1 MARISKPGL
10 DYFPLDVNFFQ
21 DRKVRRISNRH
32 HAAGIAALTSLLCLI
47 YKEKG
52 FYVAWNQDTLFDI
65 SQEVCCEEEE
75 MQAIIDD
82 CLSVG
87 LFDTYI
93 YKEYGI
99 LTSQAIQEQY
109 HKIITDSRRKYKL
122 PLERFWLIKEGEDGT
137 ENNSAEIRNNI
148 NSKGTE
154 VYEAESHIVGAEVN
168 AIKTRINITATEVTK
183 TKTGIGTTGTNI
195 HAAGT
200 GINATKTVTDEAA
213 MKINAAKNR
222 EIAATIPQ
230 TKQETDTEIESKS
243 ETDTEIKSKPER
255 ERERDKERERQSKTE
270 NEWEKD
276 REQPPVPSNGVFQAA
291 PVAVKGLSLEISSG
305 KRGEENKEERRNEGI
320 DQKGETR
327 YNGTQYERNQQEE
340 AKHNGTQYERNQQE
354 EAKYNGTQYER
365 SQQEEAKYNGTQ
377 YERNQQEEAKHNGTQ
392 YERNQ
397 QEEAKYNGTQYERS
411 QQEEAKYNGTQ
422 YERNQQEEAKH
433 NGTQYERNQQE
444 EAKHNGTQYER
455 SQQEEAPN
463 ENTASGG
470 FSESLLRL
478 NMDAIG
484 IRNEPTVK
492 AILALARRRKLGG
505 PCGTLWKVLSS
516 EYRSTLLKKNEPGDY
531 ILWALNHSAEFED
544 TYNGILKKR
553 VRGR

>member
-122 PLERFWLIKEGEDGT
+122 PLEQFWLIKEGEDGT

-154 VYEAESHIVGAEVN
+154 VDEAESHIVGAEVN
-168 AIKTRINITATEVTK
+168 AIKTGINITATEVTK

-213 MKINAAKNR
+213 MKINAAKKR

-327 YNGTQYERNQQEE
+327 YNGIQYERNQL
-340 AKHNGTQYERNQQE
+340 E

-365 SQQEEAKYNGTQ
+365 SQQEEAK
-377 YERNQQEEAKHNGTQ
+377 H
-392 YERNQ
+392 
-397 QEEAKYNGTQYERS
+397 
-411 QQEEAKYNGTQ
+411 NGTQ

-463 ENTASGG
+463 ESTASGG

>member
-122 PLERFWLIKEGEDGT
+122 PLEQFWLIKEGEDGT

-168 AIKTRINITATEVTK
+168 AIKTGINITATEVTK

-200 GINATKTVTDEAA
+200 GINVTKTVTDEAA

-230 TKQETDTEIESKS
+230 TKQ

-327 YNGTQYERNQQEE
+327 YNGIQYERNQL
-340 AKHNGTQYERNQQE
+340 
-354 EAKYNGTQYER
+354 
-365 SQQEEAKYNGTQ
+365 
-377 YERNQQEEAKHNGTQ
+377 
-392 YERNQ
+392 
-397 QEEAKYNGTQYERS
+397 
-411 QQEEAKYNGTQ
+411 
-422 YERNQQEEAKH
+422 EEAKH

-463 ENTASGG
+463 ESTASGG

>member
-122 PLERFWLIKEGEDGT
+122 PLEQFWLIKEGEDGT

-154 VYEAESHIVGAEVN
+154 VDEAESHIVGAEVN
-168 AIKTRINITATEVTK
+168 AIKTGINITATEVTK
-183 TKTGIGTTGTNI
+183 TKTGIDTTGTNI

-200 GINATKTVTDEAA
+200 GINATKTVTDESA

-354 EAKYNGTQYER
+354 EAK
-365 SQQEEAKYNGTQ
+365 
-377 YERNQQEEAKHNGTQ
+377 
-392 YERNQ
+392 
-397 QEEAKYNGTQYERS
+397 
-411 QQEEAKYNGTQ
+411 
-422 YERNQQEEAKH
+422 
-433 NGTQYERNQQE
+433 
-444 EAKHNGTQYER
+444 HNGTQYER

-463 ENTASGG
+463 ENTASRG

>member
-168 AIKTRINITATEVTK
+168 AIKTGINITATEVTK

-255 ERERDKERERQSKTE
+255 ERERAKERERQSKTE

-327 YNGTQYERNQQEE
+327 YNGIQYERNQLEE
-340 AKHNGTQYERNQQE
+340 AKYNGTQYERNQQE

-365 SQQEEAKYNGTQ
+365 SQQEK
-377 YERNQQEEAKHNGTQ
+377 
-392 YERNQ
+392 
-397 QEEAKYNGTQYERS
+397 
-411 QQEEAKYNGTQ
+411 
-422 YERNQQEEAKH
+422 
-433 NGTQYERNQQE
+433 
-444 EAKHNGTQYER
+444 
-455 SQQEEAPN
+455 APN
-463 ENTASGG
+463 ESTASGG

>member
-213 MKINAAKNR
+213 MKINAAKKR

-327 YNGTQYERNQQEE
+327 YNGIQYERNQLEE
-340 AKHNGTQYERNQQE
+340 AKH
-354 EAKYNGTQYER
+354 
-365 SQQEEAKYNGTQ
+365 
-377 YERNQQEEAKHNGTQ
+377 
-392 YERNQ
+392 
-397 QEEAKYNGTQYERS
+397 
-411 QQEEAKYNGTQ
+411 NGTQ

-463 ENTASGG
+463 ESTASGG

>member
-52 FYVAWNQDTLFDI
+52 FYIAWNQDTLFDI

-122 PLERFWLIKEGEDGT
+122 PLEQFWLIKEGEDGT

-154 VYEAESHIVGAEVN
+154 VDEAESHIVGAEVN
-168 AIKTRINITATEVTK
+168 AIKTGINITATEVTK
-183 TKTGIGTTGTNI
+183 TKTGIDTTGTNI

-200 GINATKTVTDEAA
+200 GINATKTVTDESA
-213 MKINAAKNR
+213 MKINAAKKR

-276 REQPPVPSNGVFQAA
+276 REQLPVPSNGVFQAA

-327 YNGTQYERNQQEE
+327 YNGIQYERNQLEE
-340 AKHNGTQYERNQQE
+340 AKYNGTQYERNQQE

-365 SQQEEAKYNGTQ
+365 SQQEK
-377 YERNQQEEAKHNGTQ
+377 
-392 YERNQ
+392 
-397 QEEAKYNGTQYERS
+397 
-411 QQEEAKYNGTQ
+411 
-422 YERNQQEEAKH
+422 
-433 NGTQYERNQQE
+433 
-444 EAKHNGTQYER
+444 
-455 SQQEEAPN
+455 APN
-463 ENTASGG
+463 ESTASGG

-553 VRGR
+553 FRGR

>member
-122 PLERFWLIKEGEDGT
+122 PLEQFWLIKEGEDGT

-154 VYEAESHIVGAEVN
+154 VDEAESHIVGAEVN
-168 AIKTRINITATEVTK
+168 AIKTGINITATEVTK
-183 TKTGIGTTGTNI
+183 TKTGIDTTGTNI

-200 GINATKTVTDEAA
+200 GINATKTVTDGAA

-243 ETDTEIKSKPER
+243 ETDTEIQSKPKREMENDIKPER
-255 ERERDKERERQSKTE
+255 EKDKERERQSKTE

-276 REQPPVPSNGVFQAA
+276 REQPPVPSNGVSQAA

-320 DQKGETR
+320 DQKGEAR
-327 YNGTQYERNQQEE
+327 YNGTQYERNQLEEPKHNGTQYERNQQEE
-340 AKHNGTQYERNQQE
+340 PKHNGTQYERNQQE
-354 EAKYNGTQYER
+354 EA
-365 SQQEEAKYNGTQ
+365 
-377 YERNQQEEAKHNGTQ
+377 
-392 YERNQ
+392 
-397 QEEAKYNGTQYERS
+397 
-411 QQEEAKYNGTQ
+411 
-422 YERNQQEEAKH
+422 
-433 NGTQYERNQQE
+433 
-444 EAKHNGTQYER
+444 
-455 SQQEEAPN
+455 PN
-463 ENTASGG
+463 ESIASGG

-531 ILWALNHSAEFED
+531 ILWALNHPAEFED
-544 TYNGILKKR
+544 TYTGILKKR

>member
-122 PLERFWLIKEGEDGT
+122 PLEQFWLIKEGEDGT

-154 VYEAESHIVGAEVN
+154 VDEAESHIVGAEVN
-168 AIKTRINITATEVTK
+168 AIKTGINITATEVTK

-213 MKINAAKNR
+213 MKINAAKKR

-255 ERERDKERERQSKTE
+255 ERERDTERERQSKTE

-327 YNGTQYERNQQEE
+327 Y
-340 AKHNGTQYERNQQE
+340 
-354 EAKYNGTQYER
+354 
-365 SQQEEAKYNGTQ
+365 
-377 YERNQQEEAKHNGTQ
+377 
-392 YERNQ
+392 
-397 QEEAKYNGTQYERS
+397 
-411 QQEEAKYNGTQ
+411 
-422 YERNQQEEAKH
+422 

-516 EYRSTLLKKNEPGDY
+516 EYRSTLLKMNEPGDY

>member
-122 PLERFWLIKEGEDGT
+122 PLEQFWLIKEGEDGT

-154 VYEAESHIVGAEVN
+154 VDEAESHIVGAEVN
-168 AIKTRINITATEVTK
+168 AIKTGINITATEVTK
-183 TKTGIGTTGTNI
+183 TKTGIDTTGTNI

-200 GINATKTVTDEAA
+200 GINATKTVTDESA

-243 ETDTEIKSKPER
+243 ETDTEIKSKP

-354 EAKYNGTQYER
+354 EAK
-365 SQQEEAKYNGTQ
+365 
-377 YERNQQEEAKHNGTQ
+377 
-392 YERNQ
+392 
-397 QEEAKYNGTQYERS
+397 
-411 QQEEAKYNGTQ
+411 
-422 YERNQQEEAKH
+422 
-433 NGTQYERNQQE
+433 
-444 EAKHNGTQYER
+444 HNGTQYER

-492 AILALARRRKLGG
+492 AILALARRRNLGG

>member
-168 AIKTRINITATEVTK
+168 AIKTGINITATEVTK

-305 KRGEENKEERRNEGI
+305 KREEENKEERRNEGI

-327 YNGTQYERNQQEE
+327 Y
-340 AKHNGTQYERNQQE
+340 
-354 EAKYNGTQYER
+354 
-365 SQQEEAKYNGTQ
+365 
-377 YERNQQEEAKHNGTQ
+377 
-392 YERNQ
+392 
-397 QEEAKYNGTQYERS
+397 
-411 QQEEAKYNGTQ
+411 
-422 YERNQQEEAKH
+422 

>member
-122 PLERFWLIKEGEDGT
+122 PLEQFWLIKEGEDGT

-154 VYEAESHIVGAEVN
+154 VDEAESHIVGAEVN
-168 AIKTRINITATEVTK
+168 AIKTGINITATEVTK

-327 YNGTQYERNQQEE
+327 YNGIQYERNQL
-340 AKHNGTQYERNQQE
+340 
-354 EAKYNGTQYER
+354 
-365 SQQEEAKYNGTQ
+365 
-377 YERNQQEEAKHNGTQ
+377 
-392 YERNQ
+392 
-397 QEEAKYNGTQYERS
+397 
-411 QQEEAKYNGTQ
+411 
-422 YERNQQEEAKH
+422 EEAKH

-463 ENTASGG
+463 ESTASGG

>member
-122 PLERFWLIKEGEDGT
+122 PLEQFWLIKEGEDGT

-168 AIKTRINITATEVTK
+168 AIKTGINITATEVTK
-183 TKTGIGTTGTNI
+183 TKTGIDTTGTNI

-327 YNGTQYERNQQEE
+327 YNGIQYERNQL
-340 AKHNGTQYERNQQE
+340 E

-365 SQQEEAKYNGTQ
+365 SQL
-377 YERNQQEEAKHNGTQ
+377 EEAKH
-392 YERNQ
+392 
-397 QEEAKYNGTQYERS
+397 
-411 QQEEAKYNGTQ
+411 NGTQ

-455 SQQEEAPN
+455 NQQEEAPN
-463 ENTASGG
+463 ESTASGG

>member
-213 MKINAAKNR
+213 MKINAAKKR

-276 REQPPVPSNGVFQAA
+276 REQLPVPSNGVFQAA

-327 YNGTQYERNQQEE
+327 YNGIQYERNQL
-340 AKHNGTQYERNQQE
+340 E

-365 SQQEEAKYNGTQ
+365 S
-377 YERNQQEEAKHNGTQ
+377 
-392 YERNQ
+392 
-397 QEEAKYNGTQYERS
+397 
-411 QQEEAKYNGTQ
+411 
-422 YERNQQEEAKH
+422 
-433 NGTQYERNQQE
+433 QQE

-463 ENTASGG
+463 ESTASGG

>member
-255 ERERDKERERQSKTE
+255 ERDKERERQSKTE

-354 EAKYNGTQYER
+354 EAK
-365 SQQEEAKYNGTQ
+365 
-377 YERNQQEEAKHNGTQ
+377 
-392 YERNQ
+392 
-397 QEEAKYNGTQYERS
+397 
-411 QQEEAKYNGTQ
+411 
-422 YERNQQEEAKH
+422 H

-463 ENTASGG
+463 ESTASGG

-531 ILWALNHSAEFED
+531 ILWALNHPAEFED
-544 TYNGILKKR
+544 TYTGILKKR

>member
-52 FYVAWNQDTLFDI
+52 FYIAWNQDTLFDI

-122 PLERFWLIKEGEDGT
+122 PLEQFWLIKEGEDGT

-154 VYEAESHIVGAEVN
+154 VDEAESHIVGAEVN
-168 AIKTRINITATEVTK
+168 AIKTGINITATEVTK
-183 TKTGIGTTGTNI
+183 TKTGIDTTGTNI

-200 GINATKTVTDEAA
+200 GINATKTVTDESA

-243 ETDTEIKSKPER
+243 ETDTEIKSKP

-327 YNGTQYERNQQEE
+327 YNGIQYERNQL
-340 AKHNGTQYERNQQE
+340 
-354 EAKYNGTQYER
+354 
-365 SQQEEAKYNGTQ
+365 
-377 YERNQQEEAKHNGTQ
+377 
-392 YERNQ
+392 
-397 QEEAKYNGTQYERS
+397 
-411 QQEEAKYNGTQ
+411 
-422 YERNQQEEAKH
+422 EEAKH

-463 ENTASGG
+463 ESTASGG

-531 ILWALNHSAEFED
+531 ILWALNHPAEFED
-544 TYNGILKKR
+544 TYTGILKKR

>member
-168 AIKTRINITATEVTK
+168 AIKTGINITATEVTK
-183 TKTGIGTTGTNI
+183 TKTGIDTTGTNI

-213 MKINAAKNR
+213 MKINAAKKR

-327 YNGTQYERNQQEE
+327 
-340 AKHNGTQYERNQQE
+340 
-354 EAKYNGTQYER
+354 
-365 SQQEEAKYNGTQ
+365 YNGTQ

>member
-255 ERERDKERERQSKTE
+255 ERDKERERQSKTE

-327 YNGTQYERNQQEE
+327 YNGIQYERNQL
-340 AKHNGTQYERNQQE
+340 E

-397 QEEAKYNGTQYERS
+397 QEEAKYNGTQYER
-411 QQEEAKYNGTQ
+411 
-422 YERNQQEEAKH
+422 NQQEEAKH

-444 EAKHNGTQYER
+444 EAKYNGTQYER

-463 ENTASGG
+463 ESTASGG

>member
-122 PLERFWLIKEGEDGT
+122 PLEQFWLIKEGEDGT

-168 AIKTRINITATEVTK
+168 AIKTGINITATEVTK
-183 TKTGIGTTGTNI
+183 TKTGIDTTGTNI

-340 AKHNGTQYERNQQE
+340 AKHNGTQYER
-354 EAKYNGTQYER
+354 
-365 SQQEEAKYNGTQ
+365 
-377 YERNQQEEAKHNGTQ
+377 
-392 YERNQ
+392 
-397 QEEAKYNGTQYERS
+397 
-411 QQEEAKYNGTQ
+411 
-422 YERNQQEEAKH
+422 
-433 NGTQYERNQQE
+433 
-444 EAKHNGTQYER
+444 

-463 ENTASGG
+463 ESTASGG

>member
-122 PLERFWLIKEGEDGT
+122 PLEQFWLIKEGEDGT

-168 AIKTRINITATEVTK
+168 AIKTGINITATEVTK

-213 MKINAAKNR
+213 MKINAAKKR

-340 AKHNGTQYERNQQE
+340 AKHNGTQYER
-354 EAKYNGTQYER
+354 
-365 SQQEEAKYNGTQ
+365 
-377 YERNQQEEAKHNGTQ
+377 
-392 YERNQ
+392 
-397 QEEAKYNGTQYERS
+397 
-411 QQEEAKYNGTQ
+411 
-422 YERNQQEEAKH
+422 
-433 NGTQYERNQQE
+433 
-444 EAKHNGTQYER
+444 

>member
-122 PLERFWLIKEGEDGT
+122 PLERFWLIKEEEDGT
-137 ENNSAEIRNNI
+137 GNNSAEIRSNI

-154 VYEAESHIVGAEVN
+154 VDEAESKIVDAGVN
-168 AIKTRINITATEVTK
+168 ATKTGVNITATEVTK
-183 TKTGIGTTGTNI
+183 TKPGIGTTGTDI

-200 GINATKTVTDEAA
+200 GINATKTVTDGAA

-230 TKQETDTEIESKS
+230 TKQETDTEIQSKPKR
-243 ETDTEIKSKPER
+243 EMENDIKPER
-255 ERERDKERERQSKTE
+255 EKDKERERQSQTE

-276 REQPPVPSNGVFQAA
+276 KEQPPVPSNGVFQAA

-305 KRGEENKEERRNEGI
+305 KREEENKEERRNEGI
-320 DQKGETR
+320 DQQEEAR
-327 YNGTQYERNQQEE
+327 YNGTQYERNQLEE
-340 AKHNGTQYERNQQE
+340 PKHNGTQYERNQQE
-354 EAKYNGTQYER
+354 EPKHNGTQYERNQQEEPKHNGTQYERNQQEEPKHNETQYERSQQEEPKHNGTQYER
-365 SQQEEAKYNGTQ
+365 SQQEEPKYNGTQ
-377 YERNQQEEAKHNGTQ
+377 YERNQQEEP
-392 YERNQ
+392 
-397 QEEAKYNGTQYERS
+397 
-411 QQEEAKYNGTQ
+411 
-422 YERNQQEEAKH
+422 
-433 NGTQYERNQQE
+433 
-444 EAKHNGTQYER
+444 KHNGTQYER
-455 SQQEEAPN
+455 SQLEEAPN
-463 ENTASGG
+463 ESIASGG

-484 IRNEPTVK
+484 IRNEQTVK
-492 AILALARRRKLGG
+492 GILALARRRKLGG

-531 ILWALNHSAEFED
+531 ILWALNHPAEFED
-544 TYNGILKKR
+544 TYTGILKKR

>member
-122 PLERFWLIKEGEDGT
+122 PLEQFWLIKEGEDGT

-200 GINATKTVTDEAA
+200 GINVTKTVTDEAA
-213 MKINAAKNR
+213 MKINAAKKR

-230 TKQETDTEIESKS
+230 TKQETDTEI
-243 ETDTEIKSKPER
+243 KSKP

-327 YNGTQYERNQQEE
+327 YNGIQYERNQLEE

-365 SQQEEAKYNGTQ
+365 SQQEEA
-377 YERNQQEEAKHNGTQ
+377 
-392 YERNQ
+392 
-397 QEEAKYNGTQYERS
+397 
-411 QQEEAKYNGTQ
+411 
-422 YERNQQEEAKH
+422 
-433 NGTQYERNQQE
+433 
-444 EAKHNGTQYER
+444 
-455 SQQEEAPN
+455 PN
-463 ENTASGG
+463 ESTASGG

>member
-52 FYVAWNQDTLFDI
+52 FYIAWNQDTLFDI

-122 PLERFWLIKEGEDGT
+122 PLEQFWLIKEGEDGT

-168 AIKTRINITATEVTK
+168 AIKTGINITATEVTK
-183 TKTGIGTTGTNI
+183 TKTGIDTTGTNI

-327 YNGTQYERNQQEE
+327 YNGIQYERNQLEE

-354 EAKYNGTQYER
+354 EAKHNGTQYER

-392 YERNQ
+392 YER
-397 QEEAKYNGTQYERS
+397 
-411 QQEEAKYNGTQ
+411 
-422 YERNQQEEAKH
+422 
-433 NGTQYERNQQE
+433 
-444 EAKHNGTQYER
+444 

-463 ENTASGG
+463 ESTASGG

>member
-154 VYEAESHIVGAEVN
+154 VDEAESHIVGAEVN
-168 AIKTRINITATEVTK
+168 AIKTGINITATEVTK

-327 YNGTQYERNQQEE
+327 YNGIQYERNQLEE

-354 EAKYNGTQYER
+354 EAK
-365 SQQEEAKYNGTQ
+365 
-377 YERNQQEEAKHNGTQ
+377 H
-392 YERNQ
+392 
-397 QEEAKYNGTQYERS
+397 
-411 QQEEAKYNGTQ
+411 NGTQ

-463 ENTASGG
+463 ESTASGG

>member
-52 FYVAWNQDTLFDI
+52 FYIAWNQDTLFDI

-122 PLERFWLIKEGEDGT
+122 PLEQFWLIKEGEDGT

-168 AIKTRINITATEVTK
+168 AIKTGINITATEVTK
-183 TKTGIGTTGTNI
+183 TKTGIDTTGTNI

-305 KRGEENKEERRNEGI
+305 KRGEENKEERRNEEI

-327 YNGTQYERNQQEE
+327 YNGIQYERNQL
-340 AKHNGTQYERNQQE
+340 E

-365 SQQEEAKYNGTQ
+365 S
-377 YERNQQEEAKHNGTQ
+377 
-392 YERNQ
+392 
-397 QEEAKYNGTQYERS
+397 
-411 QQEEAKYNGTQ
+411 
-422 YERNQQEEAKH
+422 
-433 NGTQYERNQQE
+433 QQE

-463 ENTASGG
+463 ESTASGG

>member
-122 PLERFWLIKEGEDGT
+122 PLEQFWLIKEGEDGT

-154 VYEAESHIVGAEVN
+154 VDEAESHIVGAEVN
-168 AIKTRINITATEVTK
+168 AIKTGINITATEVTK

-200 GINATKTVTDEAA
+200 GINVTKTVTDEAA

-327 YNGTQYERNQQEE
+327 YNGIQYERNQLEE

-365 SQQEEAKYNGTQ
+365 SQQEEA
-377 YERNQQEEAKHNGTQ
+377 
-392 YERNQ
+392 
-397 QEEAKYNGTQYERS
+397 
-411 QQEEAKYNGTQ
+411 
-422 YERNQQEEAKH
+422 
-433 NGTQYERNQQE
+433 
-444 EAKHNGTQYER
+444 
-455 SQQEEAPN
+455 PN
-463 ENTASGG
+463 ESTASGG

>member
-168 AIKTRINITATEVTK
+168 AIKTGINITATEVTK

-340 AKHNGTQYERNQQE
+340 A
-354 EAKYNGTQYER
+354 
-365 SQQEEAKYNGTQ
+365 
-377 YERNQQEEAKHNGTQ
+377 
-392 YERNQ
+392 
-397 QEEAKYNGTQYERS
+397 
-411 QQEEAKYNGTQ
+411 
-422 YERNQQEEAKH
+422 
-433 NGTQYERNQQE
+433 
-444 EAKHNGTQYER
+444 
-455 SQQEEAPN
+455 PN
-463 ENTASGG
+463 ESTASGG

>member
-122 PLERFWLIKEGEDGT
+122 PLEQFWLIKEGEDGT

-154 VYEAESHIVGAEVN
+154 VDEAESHIVGAEVN
-168 AIKTRINITATEVTK
+168 AIKTGINITATEVTK
-183 TKTGIGTTGTNI
+183 TKTGIDTTGTNI

-354 EAKYNGTQYER
+354 EAK
-365 SQQEEAKYNGTQ
+365 
-377 YERNQQEEAKHNGTQ
+377 
-392 YERNQ
+392 
-397 QEEAKYNGTQYERS
+397 
-411 QQEEAKYNGTQ
+411 
-422 YERNQQEEAKH
+422 
-433 NGTQYERNQQE
+433 
-444 EAKHNGTQYER
+444 HNGTQYER

-463 ENTASGG
+463 ESTASGG

>member
-213 MKINAAKNR
+213 MKINAAKKR

-255 ERERDKERERQSKTE
+255 ERDKERERQSKTE

-276 REQPPVPSNGVFQAA
+276 REQLPVPSNGVFQAA

-327 YNGTQYERNQQEE
+327 YNGTQYERNQL
-340 AKHNGTQYERNQQE
+340 E

-365 SQQEEAKYNGTQ
+365 SQLEEAKYNGTQ
-377 YERNQQEEAKHNGTQ
+377 YERSQQEEAKHNGTQ

-411 QQEEAKYNGTQ
+411 QQEEA
-422 YERNQQEEAKH
+422 
-433 NGTQYERNQQE
+433 
-444 EAKHNGTQYER
+444 
-455 SQQEEAPN
+455 PN
-463 ENTASGG
+463 ESTASGG

>member
-52 FYVAWNQDTLFDI
+52 FYIAWNQDTLFDI

-154 VYEAESHIVGAEVN
+154 VDEAESHIVGAEVN
-168 AIKTRINITATEVTK
+168 AIKTGINITATEVTK

-200 GINATKTVTDEAA
+200 GINATKTVTDESA

-327 YNGTQYERNQQEE
+327 YNGIQYERNQLEE

-354 EAKYNGTQYER
+354 EAKHNGTQYER

-392 YERNQ
+392 YER
-397 QEEAKYNGTQYERS
+397 
-411 QQEEAKYNGTQ
+411 
-422 YERNQQEEAKH
+422 
-433 NGTQYERNQQE
+433 
-444 EAKHNGTQYER
+444 

-463 ENTASGG
+463 ESTASGG

>member
-255 ERERDKERERQSKTE
+255 ERERDKERERQSKTD

-327 YNGTQYERNQQEE
+327 Y
-340 AKHNGTQYERNQQE
+340 
-354 EAKYNGTQYER
+354 
-365 SQQEEAKYNGTQ
+365 
-377 YERNQQEEAKHNGTQ
+377 
-392 YERNQ
+392 
-397 QEEAKYNGTQYERS
+397 
-411 QQEEAKYNGTQ
+411 
-422 YERNQQEEAKH
+422 

>member
-122 PLERFWLIKEGEDGT
+122 PLEQFWLIKEGEDGT

-154 VYEAESHIVGAEVN
+154 VDEAESHIVGAEVN
-168 AIKTRINITATEVTK
+168 AIKTGINITATEVTK

-213 MKINAAKNR
+213 MKINAAKKR

-243 ETDTEIKSKPER
+243 ER

-327 YNGTQYERNQQEE
+327 YNGIQYERNQL
-340 AKHNGTQYERNQQE
+340 E

-365 SQQEEAKYNGTQ
+365 SQQEEAK
-377 YERNQQEEAKHNGTQ
+377 H
-392 YERNQ
+392 
-397 QEEAKYNGTQYERS
+397 
-411 QQEEAKYNGTQ
+411 NGTQ

-463 ENTASGG
+463 ESTASGG

-484 IRNEPTVK
+484 IRNELTVK

>member
-122 PLERFWLIKEGEDGT
+122 PLEQFWLIKEGEDGT

-154 VYEAESHIVGAEVN
+154 VDEAESHIVGAEVN
-168 AIKTRINITATEVTK
+168 AIKTGINITATEVTK
-183 TKTGIGTTGTNI
+183 TKTGIDTTGTNI

-200 GINATKTVTDEAA
+200 GINATKTVTDESA

-305 KRGEENKEERRNEGI
+305 KRGEENKEERRNEEI

-327 YNGTQYERNQQEE
+327 YNGIQYERNQL
-340 AKHNGTQYERNQQE
+340 E

-365 SQQEEAKYNGTQ
+365 S
-377 YERNQQEEAKHNGTQ
+377 
-392 YERNQ
+392 
-397 QEEAKYNGTQYERS
+397 
-411 QQEEAKYNGTQ
+411 
-422 YERNQQEEAKH
+422 
-433 NGTQYERNQQE
+433 QQE

-463 ENTASGG
+463 ESTASGG

>member
-52 FYVAWNQDTLFDI
+52 FYIAWNQDTLFDI

-122 PLERFWLIKEGEDGT
+122 PLEQFWLIKEGEDGT

-168 AIKTRINITATEVTK
+168 AIKTGINITATEVTK

-213 MKINAAKNR
+213 MKINAAKKR

-255 ERERDKERERQSKTE
+255 ERDKERERQSKTE

-276 REQPPVPSNGVFQAA
+276 REQLPVPSNGVFQAA

-327 YNGTQYERNQQEE
+327 YNGTQYERNQL
-340 AKHNGTQYERNQQE
+340 E

-365 SQQEEAKYNGTQ
+365 SQQEEAK
-377 YERNQQEEAKHNGTQ
+377 H
-392 YERNQ
+392 
-397 QEEAKYNGTQYERS
+397 
-411 QQEEAKYNGTQ
+411 NGTQ

-463 ENTASGG
+463 ESTASGG

>member
-122 PLERFWLIKEGEDGT
+122 PLEQFWLIKEGEDGT

-168 AIKTRINITATEVTK
+168 AIKTGINITATEVTK
-183 TKTGIGTTGTNI
+183 TKTGIDTTGTNI

-327 YNGTQYERNQQEE
+327 YNGIQYERNQL
-340 AKHNGTQYERNQQE
+340 E

-365 SQQEEAKYNGTQ
+365 SQL
-377 YERNQQEEAKHNGTQ
+377 EEAKH
-392 YERNQ
+392 
-397 QEEAKYNGTQYERS
+397 
-411 QQEEAKYNGTQ
+411 NGTQ

-455 SQQEEAPN
+455 NQQEEAKHNGTQYERNQQEEAKHNGTQYERNQQEEAKHNGTQYERNQQEEAPN
-463 ENTASGG
+463 ESTASGG

>member
-365 SQQEEAKYNGTQ
+365 
-377 YERNQQEEAKHNGTQ
+377 
-392 YERNQ
+392 
-397 QEEAKYNGTQYERS
+397 
-411 QQEEAKYNGTQ
+411 
-422 YERNQQEEAKH
+422 NQQEEAKH

-463 ENTASGG
+463 ESTASGG